1 MSCWHPSMQVQ
12 LLDVASQ
19 ASVRA
24 FARRWTDARRPLHV
38 LVNNAGVF
46 CFGGDGWSSSSF
58 CWIDMAHRA
67 HSVRQMSGTCQN
79 LAAKSLHHCVQ

>member
-1 MSCWHPSMQVQ
+1 MTNLGVQVLLASSAQVQ

-46 CFGGDGWSSSSF
+46 CFGGGGWVQQDSMMQPTASK
-58 CWIDMAHRA
+58 RY
-67 HSVRQMSGTCQN
+67 
-79 LAAKSLHHCVQ
+79 LACV

>member
-1 MSCWHPSMQVQ
+1 MAVTPQVQ

-24 FARRWTDARRPLHV
+24 FAHQWTAARRPLHV

-46 CFGGDGWSSSSF
+46 SFGGGRITWQV
-58 CWIDMAHRA
+58 MTMTA
-67 HSVRQMSGTCQN
+67 
-79 LAAKSLHHCVQ
+79 LA

>member
-1 MSCWHPSMQVQ
+1 MTTAASSALAGVAAQVQ

-46 CFGGDGWSSSSF
+46 CFGGDSWVHTG
-58 CWIDMAHRA
+58 
-67 HSVRQMSGTCQN
+67 SVSWECLEQR
-79 LAAKSLHHCVQ
+79 

>member
-1 MSCWHPSMQVQ
+1 VTTAASSALAGVAAQVQ

-46 CFGGDGWSSSSF
+46 CFGGDSR
-58 CWIDMAHRA
+58 MQQT
-67 HSVRQMSGTCQN
+67 V
-79 LAAKSLHHCVQ
+79 

>member
-1 MSCWHPSMQVQ
+1 VTTAARSALAGVAAQVQ

-24 FARRWTDARRPLHV
+24 FARRWTETRRPLHV

-46 CFGGDGWSSSSF
+46 CFGGDSWMSSRCCRSTGLPNTSQ
-58 CWIDMAHRA
+58 IVERLT
-67 HSVRQMSGTCQN
+67 RSGGGR
-79 LAAKSLHHCVQ
+79 